1 MKKNYFFLILLLV
14 TTCFYGQI
22 DDETDTSENNS
33 IQKSKEIKDFK
44 IYPNPVVNGKL
55 FIHTF
60 NNAEK
65 KVQLYNIL
73 GKEILNVTLRGKE
86 LNVSKFD
93 PGVYILKVY
102 EKGNTSIRKLVV
114 K

>member
-22 DDETDTSENNS
+22 ADDNESSQNNAV
-33 IQKSKEIKDFK
+33 QKTKEIKDFK
-44 IYPNPVVNGKL
+44 IFPNPVVNGKL
-55 FIHTF
+55 YIHTF
-60 NNAEK
+60 NNADK
-65 KVQLYNIL
+65 KVQLFNIL
-73 GKEILNVTLRGKE
+73 GKEVLNITLRGKE

-93 PGVYILKVY
+93 SGVYILKVF
-102 EKGNTSIRKLVV
+102 EKGSTSIRKLVV

>member
-22 DDETDTSENNS
+22 ADENESSQNS
-33 IQKSKEIKDFK
+33 AVQKTKEIKDFK
-44 IYPNPVVNGKL
+44 IFPNPVVNGKL
-55 FIHTF
+55 YIHTF
-60 NNAEK
+60 NNADK
-65 KVQLYNIL
+65 KVQLFNIL
-73 GKEILNVTLRGKE
+73 GKEVLNITLRGKE

-93 PGVYILKVY
+93 SGVYILKVF
-102 EKGNTSIRKLVV
+102 EKGSTSIRKLVV

>member
-1 MKKNYFFLILLLV
+1 MKKNYLFLILLLV
-14 TTCFYGQI
+14 TACFYGQS
-22 DDETDTSENNS
+22 DGVETSKNTS
-33 IQKSKEIKDFK
+33 IQKSEEIKDFK

-60 NNAEK
+60 SNADK

-73 GKEILNVTLRGKE
+73 GKEVLSVTLKGKE
-86 LNVSKFD
+86 LNISKFQ
-93 PGVYILKVY
+93 PGVYILKVH
-102 EKGNTSIRKLVV
+102 EKGSTSIRKLVV

>member
-1 MKKNYFFLILLLV
+1 MKKNYFFLLLLV
-14 TTCFYGQI
+14 LTTCLYGQNGV
-22 DDETDTSENNS
+22 DVDAKKGNTV
-33 IQKSKEIKDFK
+33 QKTKEIKDFK

-55 FIHTF
+55 YIHTF
-60 NNAEK
+60 KNAEK

-73 GKEILNVTLRGKE
+73 GKELLNITLRGKE
-86 LNVSKFD
+86 LNISKFD